1 MPPRTRK
8 TADRPSASADAA
20 VPGHDPRLSYV
31 VGRLD
36 RAVRRELQD
45 RLQPFGLSVPEY
57 TALSV
62 LRTRPGLSN
71 AQLARR
77 ALITPQS
84 MSEITVALERKGLV
98 ERGPDP
104 AHNRILRTH
113 LTSKGERLLDDCE
126 ARVDDMERE
135 MLDGLSATQRRQLL
149 EGMRHCVRHLGAG
162 L

>member
-1 MPPRTRK
+1 MAPRTRQ
-8 TADRPSASADAA
+8 TADRQSPPDDGT

-31 VGRLD
+31 IGRLD

-45 RLQPFGLSVPEY
+45 RLHPFGLSVPEY

-98 ERGPDP
+98 ARDPDP
-104 AHNRILRTH
+104 AHNRILRAH
-113 LTSKGERLLDDCE
+113 LTRKGERLLDDCE

-135 MLDGLSATQRRQLL
+135 MLDGLSPTQRRQLL
-149 EGMRHCVRHLGAG
+149 AGMRHCVRHLGAG